1 MKKIG
6 VTTMSLLAI
15 GSLAFAKEVT
25 IAAIMPVTGAVAAYG
40 QTAWEGVVLANK
52 MVPTL
57 KNGDTLKVVLLDTR
71 GDKTETT
78 TATSRAI
85 SQDKATGIIGELT
98 TANTMQVMAVADKS
112 GVPVIAPAATADK
125 LLDKV
130 KFGARVCFTDSF
142 QGKAAAEFTTK
153 NLGLKTAVVIIDQSQ
168 VYSLGLAKTF
178 KGEFAKNGGK
188 VLAELKIS
196 SGDKDFKAIISQLK
210 AQNPDFVYVPIYHPE
225 ASLIARQAKQANFTK
240 PLIGSDG
247 VANPTFVELGGDA
260 VNGFIFS
267 DSFDYSNPPTEL
279 SKHFLDAY
287 EKEKGT
293 REIAGFTALG
303 ADAYLIMV
311 EAMNQC
317 ENAEDRKCVNEKIHS
332 SIKNFQGVSGIIN
345 IDENGN
351 AIKSVVM
358 KEIKDGKPTFK
369 VNVNP

>member
-1 MKKIG
+1 M
-6 VTTMSLLAI
+6 
-15 GSLAFAKEVT
+15 
-25 IAAIMPVTGAVAAYG
+25 
-40 QTAWEGVVLANK
+40 
-52 MVPTL
+52 
-57 KNGDTLKVVLLDTR
+57 
-71 GDKTETT
+71 
-78 TATSRAI
+78 
-85 SQDKATGIIGELT
+85 
-98 TANTMQVMAVADKS
+98 
-112 GVPVIAPAATADK
+112 
-125 LLDKV
+125 
-130 KFGARVCFTDSF
+130 
-142 QGKAAAEFTTK
+142 
-153 NLGLKTAVVIIDQSQ
+153 
-168 VYSLGLAKTF
+168 
-178 KGEFAKNGGK
+178 
-188 VLAELKIS
+188 
-196 SGDKDFKAIISQLK
+196 
-210 AQNPDFVYVPIYHPE
+210 
-225 ASLIARQAKQANFTK
+225 IARQAKQANFTK